1 MKILFKNARILD
13 LDEENGYRRGE
24 VLVEDDT
31 IAFVGKTYKG
41 EVDREIDVNGNV
53 LSPGFV
59 NCHAH
64 SAMTVLRGV
73 KDDVDLQEWLFDN
86 MFPREEML
94 TYDDIYW
101 GTMLAVCEY
110 LRAGITC
117 IQDYYFHE
125 GAILK
130 ALNETGMRARI
141 ALGFLTGDRLDEK
154 YMDEQYEAI
163 SKAPLIEPVVTCHS
177 VGVCSEEKF
186 EKLVAYA
193 KKKNLPMATHLSET
207 LKEVGDCTVKN
218 NGLTPPQ
225 FLEQV
230 GFLDRQCS
238 FFHCVHMDKDDL
250 QLLKD
255 YEANVVTCPSSNIKL
270 ASGIAPIFAMQNKD
284 LNISIGTD
292 GAASNNSL
300 DMFKEMFLV
309 STLSKVNLYKPDIVS
324 ARDVLKMA
332 TVNGAKTV
340 GFDDIG
346 EIKVGKKADLILI
359 DTKKPHMQPEHNLL
373 SNLVYSAKS
382 SDVYLTMVNGKI
394 LYEDGKLNINI
405 DEETIIKK
413 ANEVAER
420 IR

>member
-1 MKILFKNARILD
+1 
-13 LDEENGYRRGE
+13 
-24 VLVEDDT
+24 
-31 IAFVGKTYKG
+31 
-41 EVDREIDVNGNV
+41 
-53 LSPGFV
+53 
-59 NCHAH
+59 
-64 SAMTVLRGV
+64 
-73 KDDVDLQEWLFDN
+73 
-86 MFPREEML
+86 
-94 TYDDIYW
+94 
-101 GTMLAVCEY
+101 
-110 LRAGITC
+110 
-117 IQDYYFHE
+117 
-125 GAILK
+125 
-130 ALNETGMRARI
+130 
-141 ALGFLTGDRLDEK
+141 
-154 YMDEQYEAI
+154 
-163 SKAPLIEPVVTCHS
+163 
-177 VGVCSEEKF
+177 
-186 EKLVAYA
+186 
-193 KKKNLPMATHLSET
+193 
-207 LKEVGDCTVKN
+207 
-218 NGLTPPQ
+218 
-225 FLEQV
+225 
-230 GFLDRQCS
+230 
-238 FFHCVHMDKDDL
+238 MDKDDL